1 MPGSEASGVR
11 FVTGGKALVIG
22 DDTRSFLAIIRSL
35 GRQGITVH
43 VAPTNF
49 RSAAL
54 RSRYIAAT
62 RDLPPWMGDGAEWLA
77 AITELL
83 RAERY
88 DLVIPCNETALLPLQ
103 RHRAALS
110 RFARLAIP
118 HDRVI
123 AMLFDKV
130 ETRELA
136 RRVGVRVAA
145 GRLLSPTDTAEGL
158 LIEFGAPVVLKP
170 RRSYALEQLASR
182 GKVEVVNEPA
192 RLERLLGALDPGETV
207 VEGYFSGQGVGIS
220 VLASGGRVLQAF
232 EHHRVRELA
241 GESFYRCSAPLSP
254 DLVAACEAIVAGSDY
269 TGVAMFEFK
278 KKPSGEWILLEVN
291 ARPWGSMP
299 LPVALGVD
307 FPYRWYRLL
316 TAAEEGPAVSYRT
329 GVYGR
334 TLLPDLHISLK
345 QAEARR
351 LGPIATAWH
360 LARWAAEMY
369 RIPIGKEVHDVLVRD
384 DPRPGLAELHE
395 IARAALGT
403 IERRV
408 SGAAARRR
416 RRARAKLD
424 GLRRN
429 IGSRHIVFV
438 CQGNICRS
446 PFAEALLRARL
457 GNSCV
462 AISSAGM
469 MPRPG
474 RSTPGFGRDA
484 AAAYGI
490 DLSAHRSVWL
500 SRNMVATAS
509 LVVVFDELTRSGVF
523 DRYPDITA
531 PVILLGDLLELGDI
545 SDPIDGGAAEFNRVY
560 GQICAAIAELVPFVR
575 AVT

>member
-1 MPGSEASGVR
+1 MPGSEVSGVQ

-35 GRQGITVH
+35 GRQGIIVH
-43 VAPTNF
+43 SAPTNF

-110 RFARLAIP
+110 HFTRLAIP
-118 HDRVI
+118 HDRAI

-136 RRVGVRVAA
+136 RRVGVPIAA
-145 GRLLSPTDTAEGL
+145 GRLLSPSDTAGGL

-170 RRSYALEQLASR
+170 RRSYSLEQLASR
-182 GKVEVVNEPA
+182 GKVELVKEPA
-192 RLERLLGALDPGETV
+192 RLERLLGTLDPGETV

-220 VLASGGRVLQAF
+220 VLASAGRVLQAF

-254 DLVAACEAIVAGSDY
+254 DLVAGCEAIVAGSDY

-278 KKPSGEWILLEVN
+278 KKPTGEWILLEVN

-316 TAAEEGPAVSYRT
+316 TAAEEGPAASYRS

-351 LGPIATAWH
+351 LGPIATAWQ
-360 LARWAAEMY
+360 LTRWAAEMY

-384 DPRPGLAELHE
+384 DPRPGLGELGE
-395 IARAALGT
+395 IARAAWGR
-403 IERRV
+403 IEPRFP
-408 SGAAARRR
+408 GAAARRR
-416 RRARAKLD
+416 RRARAELD

-429 IGSRHIVFV
+429 AGSLHIVFV

-462 AISSAGM
+462 AISSAGLL
-469 MPRPG
+469 PRPG
-474 RSTPGFGRDA
+474 RSTPGFGREA
-484 AAAYGI
+484 AAAHGI

-500 SRNMVATAS
+500 SRNMAETAS

-545 SDPIDGGAAEFNRVY
+545 TDPIDGGAAEFNRVY
-560 GQICAAIAELVPFVR
+560 GQICAAIAELIPFVP